1 MLYIP
6 SMIQRIYTCS
16 NILKT
21 KRQQLMYKYEIR
33 HWFFNFRDNIKS
45 FIDPERW
52 GFVEILPLV
61 MIFPSGQNPLGNIIT
76 SGNMSLN
83 LHLSPGL

>member
-21 KRQQLMYKYEIR
+21 KRQQLRYKYEIR
-33 HWFFNFRDNIKS
+33 HWFFNFRDNIIS
-45 FIDPERW
+45 FIDPERG
-52 GFVEILPLV
+52 GFVEILPL
-61 MIFPSGQNPLGNIIT
+61 INDDISLGAKPLGKYHHF
-76 SGNMSLN
+76 G
-83 LHLSPGL
+83 